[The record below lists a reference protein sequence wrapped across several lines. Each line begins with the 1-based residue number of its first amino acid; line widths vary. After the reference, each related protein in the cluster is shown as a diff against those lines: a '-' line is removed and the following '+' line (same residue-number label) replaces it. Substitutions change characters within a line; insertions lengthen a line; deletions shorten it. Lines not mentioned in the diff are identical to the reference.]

1 MLATRESKNVTEN
14 YLLVKDAWKINGSAF
29 MIDEN
34 FRLAS
39 NVGPRKSDVFA
50 SKTRKRVKDAE
61 KSLLFASFHR
71 NQASLKEHYA
81 HKLPPHMFQL

>member
-1 MLATRESKNVTEN
+1 VTEN

-61 KSLLFASFHR
+61 KSLLFESFHR
-71 NQASLKEHYA
+71 NQTFSKRKKEAKRTQFKVMLKGRRSGI
-81 HKLPPHMFQL
+81 